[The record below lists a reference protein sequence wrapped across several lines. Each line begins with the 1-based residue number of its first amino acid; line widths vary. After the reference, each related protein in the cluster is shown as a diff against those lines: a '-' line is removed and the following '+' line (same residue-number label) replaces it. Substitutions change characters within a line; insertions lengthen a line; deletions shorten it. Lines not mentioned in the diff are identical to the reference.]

1 MNSVP
6 MSELVKNSDTNA
18 IHTISMNILRIIIII
33 DFVFFADL
41 QFKYESADIEMADYS
56 SKMKGVGGCFS

>member
-6 MSELVKNSDTNA
+6 MSELVKNSDINA

-33 DFVFFADL
+33 DFVFL
-41 QFKYESADIEMADYS
+41 QICNLSMNLQILKWV
-56 SKMKGVGGCFS
+56 KGVGGCFS